1 MPLHFELVT
10 PERLLR
16 SEDVYMVG
24 GIDDAI
30 EKGKRLAAEAA

>member
-16 SEDVYMVG
+16 EQGVCVIG
-24 GIDDAI
+24 GIEEAI
-30 EKGKRLAAEAA
+30 EKGKKLAAEAA